1 MGLLTLPQGSL
12 VFIDANV
19 VIYSAE
25 KIEPY
30 RSLLQPM
37 WEAAKA
43 GEIAL
48 IGSELLLLETLVKP
62 LHDQDVQLESI
73 FRNLLLASN
82 ELRLIPIDRLV
93 LESAARL
100 RATVGIKTP
109 DAIRAAT
116 ALLAGTTLFVTNDLT
131 LRRVPGLSVTVL
143 DEVIAGP

>member
-19 VIYSAE
+19 VIYSVE

-109 DAIRAAT
+109 DAIHAAT